1 MSLFRDLG
9 QKVEEFKQAS
19 AAAAEEEA
27 SHECRDCGE
36 RFFAD
41 RESCSECGGD
51 DVVPLGE

>member
-19 AAAAEEEA
+19 TAAAEEEA

-36 RFFAD
+36 RFFSD
-41 RESCSECGGD
+41 RESCPECGSEN
-51 DVVPLGE
+51 VVSLGE